1 MKPISKAEAKRRKD
15 RRDTIS
21 NMIRRSLIDFKDTYL
36 KDYANFK
43 LRVIEHEKA
52 KWVAISTEEALAKHN
67 EEREKDFIARYGSL
81 KPTNFRGWHIATF
94 RPTEMSTVEWEIEKC
109 NRELA
114 TPTLNTLKWLTEA
127 HEGYE
132 TKIEKVI
139 DKVDKYE
146 MSTRFMKIERIGD
159 VGREFAFLISNEEME
174 VHARVI
180 YACGEINA
188 PHYRFIV
195 TKRNKKS

>member
-21 NMIRRSLIDFKDTYL
+21 NLIRRNLIDFKDTYL
-36 KDYANFK
+36 KDYADFK
-43 LRVIEHEKA
+43 LRVIEREKA

-67 EEREKDFIARYGSL
+67 EEREKVFNDYNRWSNRRFY
-81 KPTNFRGWHIATF
+81 PTTMN
-94 RPTEMSTVEWEIEKC
+94 TVKWEIEKC

-139 DKVDKYE
+139 DKVDRYE

-159 VGREFAFLISNEEME
+159 VGSEFSFLISNEEME

-195 TKRNKKS
+195 TKRSKK